1 MTSKAKTTMEREWID
16 HNFNLLETFLSKKK
30 DSPCILAADFSV
42 SSTGYAVIDLE
53 GKLLDSGEIKTTT
66 QDGTLQQRLWKI
78 FKGFEEIVAKHPC
91 CIFSYEMISVFSN
104 PTSAIKLSMVLAEM
118 YNALSSISQEPP
130 YIVSIATTSIKKAA
144 TGSGS
149 SDKNL
154 ILKSVLRTW
163 GEDFN
168 SDDAA
173 DAYVAARVALDLLM
187 VKDIYFKLRENSTT
201 ALDKF
206 LIDFEKGRLQGLK
219 EELEKHNI
227 EKHRFEVIVSL
238 MKGGGQAKENNY
250 DFYKESRKTILQQ
263 ESVPASGNE
272 GSQD

>member
-1 MTSKAKTTMEREWID
+1 MSSKAKAVVEREWID
-16 HNFNLLETFLSKKK
+16 HNFNLLKDFISKKK
-30 DSPCILAADFSV
+30 NSPCILAADFSV
-42 SSTGYAVIDLE
+42 SSTGYAVIDLD

-78 FKGFEEIVAKHPC
+78 FKGFEQIVAKHPC

-118 YNALSSISQEPP
+118 YNALSSISEEPP

-154 ILKSVLRTW
+154 ILKSVFRTW

-168 SDDAA
+168 SDDTA
-173 DAYVAARVALDLLM
+173 DAYVAARVALDLLK
-187 VKDIYFKLRENSTT
+187 VKDIYFAMRKQSEVP
-201 ALDKF
+201 LDKF
-206 LIDFEKGRLQGLK
+206 LIDFEKARLKGLK

-250 DFYKESRKTILQQ
+250 DFYKESRKAILQQ
-263 ESVPASGNE
+263 EPVSPSGDE
-272 GSQD
+272 GSED